1 MRVVFRC
8 LCRLV
13 EASMLPFPIHRW
25 QCVKP
30 TLNSI
35 YHKTQQTKVKCT
47 FFLPNCWKW
56 VYKLLKMDIYFKLMK
71 MDIYFKLLKMD
82 IYLFSQNITA
92 VLQYSDLTYFLCFFN
107 GSCNSPV
114 ELWRVFSLHSQWD
127 LTWKSLFHEMLV
139 VNRILHVKF
148 LVLWHVKSQ
157 IQSPNYFLAS
167 LSLQI
172 SVWQI

>member
-1 MRVVFRC
+1 
-8 LCRLV
+8 
-13 EASMLPFPIHRW
+13 
-25 QCVKP
+25 
-30 TLNSI
+30 
-35 YHKTQQTKVKCT
+35 
-47 FFLPNCWKW
+47 
-56 VYKLLKMDIYFKLMK
+56 MDIYFKLMK

-139 VNRILHVKF
+139 VIGFCMLNFSFCGMLNLKFSRQITFWRLCRCKF
-148 LVLWHVKSQ
+148 LFGKFNSKFNSKFNRNFTVQWTRLM
-157 IQSPNYFLAS
+157 
-167 LSLQI
+167 I
-172 SVWQI
+172 S